1 MPNWK
6 KVVTSGS
13 LAELTAITMSGNIIP
28 DSDNVHSLG
37 ASDNRFLLNGG
48 TPVTVTGSGTAN
60 TITRFQGAT
69 TVEDSNI
76 FSSDTLTRI
85 THGSDTNDIFVVS
98 GSNGEMFSITDEVGQ
113 KILRVNNDSGTEIF
127 SVSSSGALIAPNLP
141 ESSSGL
147 LLSYDNS
154 TGDIKHVSASAI
166 QFSTL
171 SLANTTTDDTILLT
185 STENSSTAAPV
196 FTFKRNSSSPADADY
211 LGQLKFKGENDADQE
226 VVYAKITAK
235 IQDATDGTEDGLIEF
250 SNVKAGSN
258 NITARL
264 KSDKLQLLN
273 GTELEIDGEVSASG
287 AITASNLNI
296 ADKTIYIDGDG
307 DVNIGELMD
316 QIDLIVDGNLVA
328 GYLGDPYVIETN
340 VSEAKVDIN
349 GKLRQLVSNTATG
362 SITFADTTTFADN
375 GRISYNQSNDEMSF
389 WTNESKRT
397 TINATGEVSSSA
409 FVGDGSGLTGRAY
422 RESISGATSYAITH
436 SLNEDYPI
444 VQVYSSS
451 RAMVIPAEVITTS
464 ANAFDISFSTTFD
477 GTVVVKK

>member
-28 DSDNVHSLG
+28 ESDNIHSLG

-85 THGSDTNDIFVVS
+85 THGSDTNDIFIVS

-154 TGDIKHVSASAI
+154 TGDIKHISASAI
-166 QFSTL
+166 SYSFT
-171 SLANTTTDDTILLT
+171 SLTDIPSGL
-185 STENSSTAAPV
+185 V
-196 FTFKRNSSSPADADY
+196 SSSAQTVANLD
-211 LGQLKFKGENDADQE
+211 N
-226 VVYAKITAK
+226 
-235 IQDATDGTEDGLIEF
+235 QDVDFGT
-250 SNVKAGSN
+250 
-258 NITARL
+258 
-264 KSDKLQLLN
+264 
-273 GTELEIDGEVSASG
+273 G
-287 AITASNLNI
+287 AITASNLDI

-307 DVNIGELMD
+307 DVNIGEQMD

-340 VSEAKVDIN
+340 VTEAKVDIN

-397 TINATGEVSSSA
+397 TISATGEVSSSA